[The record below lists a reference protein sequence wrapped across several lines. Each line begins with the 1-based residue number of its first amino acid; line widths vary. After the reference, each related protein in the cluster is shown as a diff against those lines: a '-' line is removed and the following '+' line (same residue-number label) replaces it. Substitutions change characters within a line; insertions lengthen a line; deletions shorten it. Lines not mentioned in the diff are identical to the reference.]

1 MKNIVDIQQNQGY
14 NTKKVDDSKFY
25 TTICQ
30 STQNILPIVSVIT
43 YRESDN
49 WVTRLHAV
57 VDMFIIRL
65 LIYIIIWS

>member
-49 WVTRLHAV
+49 
-57 VDMFIIRL
+57 
-65 LIYIIIWS
+65 